1 MSIADYEVEMEDIED
16 FCNAHYQYYLR
27 VRGCAGCAND
37 EADRQHDGHLTDD
50 KARRLARKGLSI

>member
-1 MSIADYEVEMEDIED
+1 MSIADYEIEMEDTED

-37 EADRQHDGHLTDD
+37 EADRQHDVT
-50 KARRLARKGLSI
+50 